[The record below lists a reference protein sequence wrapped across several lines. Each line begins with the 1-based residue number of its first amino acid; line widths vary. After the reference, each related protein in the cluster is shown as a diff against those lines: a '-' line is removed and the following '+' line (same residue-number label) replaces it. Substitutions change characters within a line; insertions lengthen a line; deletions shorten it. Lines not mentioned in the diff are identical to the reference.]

1 MFVGLDLKSPN
12 STALGTHV
20 PGSRSG
26 EPLSV
31 LSTADMYVKVPGP
44 GGEPGTGTHGIVLRA
59 KPRSWG
65 LAVPGPGQMALTL
78 GHHPLLQWPPVSM
91 CGVFIEEG
99 WMWLGNPDLGHPP
112 SCPSL

>member
-65 LAVPGPGQMALTL
+65 LAVPGPGQMALKL